1 MLSFK
6 TVPDIAL
13 SIAKRAQEA
22 RLSQNL
28 SRKTLSKMSGVAESS
43 IKRFEMSGE
52 ISIISLLKIAK
63 ALGHINQFE
72 EKLVCILLR
81 TCCEYR
87 NGCPRTFDER
97 AGYLSPFF
105 SVSHALDQGAKV
117 ADH

>member
-6 TVPDIAL
+6 TIPDIAL
-13 SIAKRAQEA
+13 SIAKKA

-28 SRKTLSKMSGVAESS
+28 SRKTLSKVSGVAESS

-72 EKLVCILLR
+72 D
-81 TCCEYR
+81 
-87 NGCPRTFDER
+87 TFTPSQPASIEQVIAKKR
-97 AGYLSPFF
+97 ARGRS
-105 SVSHALDQGAKV
+105 
-117 ADH
+117 

>member
-72 EKLVCILLR
+72 E
-81 TCCEYR
+81 
-87 NGCPRTFDER
+87 TFTQ
-97 AGYLSPFF
+97 
-105 SVSHALDQGAKV
+105 QGVISIEQVLAKKRSRGRS
-117 ADH
+117 

>member
-6 TVPDIAL
+6 TIPDIAL
-13 SIAKRAQEA
+13 SIAKRVQEA

-72 EKLVCILLR
+72 E
-81 TCCEYR
+81 
-87 NGCPRTFDER
+87 TFTQ
-97 AGYLSPFF
+97 
-105 SVSHALDQGAKV
+105 QGVISIEQVLAKKRSRGRS
-117 ADH
+117 

>member
-6 TVPDIAL
+6 TIPDIAL
-13 SIAKRAQEA
+13 SISKRAQEA

-72 EKLVCILLR
+72 E
-81 TCCEYR
+81 
-87 NGCPRTFDER
+87 TFTQ
-97 AGYLSPFF
+97 
-105 SVSHALDQGAKV
+105 QGVISIEQVLAKKRSRGRS
-117 ADH
+117 

>member
-6 TVPDIAL
+6 TVPDVAL

-72 EKLVCILLR
+72 E
-81 TCCEYR
+81 
-87 NGCPRTFDER
+87 TFTQ
-97 AGYLSPFF
+97 
-105 SVSHALDQGAKV
+105 QGVISIEQVLAKKRSRGRS
-117 ADH
+117 

>member
-6 TVPDIAL
+6 TIPDIAL
-13 SIAKRAQEA
+13 SIARRAQEA

-43 IKRFEMSGE
+43 IKRFEISGE

-72 EKLVCILLR
+72 E
-81 TCCEYR
+81 
-87 NGCPRTFDER
+87 TFTQ
-97 AGYLSPFF
+97 
-105 SVSHALDQGAKV
+105 QGVISIEQVLAKKRSRGRS
-117 ADH
+117 

>member
-13 SIAKRAQEA
+13 SIARRAQEA

-72 EKLVCILLR
+72 E
-81 TCCEYR
+81 
-87 NGCPRTFDER
+87 TFTQ
-97 AGYLSPFF
+97 
-105 SVSHALDQGAKV
+105 QGVISIEQVIAKKRSRGRS
-117 ADH
+117 

>member
-6 TVPDIAL
+6 TIPDIAL
-13 SIAKRAQEA
+13 SIARRAQEA

-72 EKLVCILLR
+72 E
-81 TCCEYR
+81 
-87 NGCPRTFDER
+87 TFTQ
-97 AGYLSPFF
+97 
-105 SVSHALDQGAKV
+105 QGVISIEQVLAKKRSRGRS
-117 ADH
+117 

>member
-6 TVPDIAL
+6 TIPDIAL

-43 IKRFEMSGE
+43 IKRFEMSRE

-72 EKLVCILLR
+72 E
-81 TCCEYR
+81 
-87 NGCPRTFDER
+87 TFTQ
-97 AGYLSPFF
+97 
-105 SVSHALDQGAKV
+105 QGVISIEQVLAKKRSRGRS
-117 ADH
+117 

>member
-13 SIAKRAQEA
+13 SIARRAQEA

-72 EKLVCILLR
+72 E
-81 TCCEYR
+81 
-87 NGCPRTFDER
+87 TFTQ
-97 AGYLSPFF
+97 
-105 SVSHALDQGAKV
+105 QGVISIEQVLAKKRSRGRS
-117 ADH
+117 

>member
-6 TVPDIAL
+6 TTSDIAV

-28 SRKTLSKMSGVAESS
+28 SRKTLSKMSGVTESS
-43 IKRFEMSGE
+43 IKRFEMTGE

-72 EKLVCILLR
+72 E
-81 TCCEYR
+81 
-87 NGCPRTFDER
+87 TFTQQ
-97 AGYLSPFF
+97 GV
-105 SVSHALDQGAKV
+105 VSIEQVIAKKRSRGRS
-117 ADH
+117 

>member
-6 TVPDIAL
+6 TIPDIAL

-28 SRKTLSKMSGVAESS
+28 SRKTLSKMSGVAASS

-72 EKLVCILLR
+72 E
-81 TCCEYR
+81 
-87 NGCPRTFDER
+87 TFTQ
-97 AGYLSPFF
+97 
-105 SVSHALDQGAKV
+105 QGVISIEQVLAKKRSRGRS
-117 ADH
+117 

>member
-6 TVPDIAL
+6 TIPDIAL
-13 SIAKRAQEA
+13 SIAKNAQEA

-28 SRKTLSKMSGVAESS
+28 SRKTLSKMSGVTESS

-72 EKLVCILLR
+72 
-81 TCCEYR
+81 
-87 NGCPRTFDER
+87 GTFTQSQPVSIAQVIAKKR
-97 AGYLSPFF
+97 ARGRS
-105 SVSHALDQGAKV
+105 
-117 ADH
+117 

>member
-6 TVPDIAL
+6 TIPDIAL
-13 SIAKRAQEA
+13 AIARRAQEA

-72 EKLVCILLR
+72 E
-81 TCCEYR
+81 
-87 NGCPRTFDER
+87 TFTQ
-97 AGYLSPFF
+97 
-105 SVSHALDQGAKV
+105 QGVISIEQVLAKKRSRGRS
-117 ADH
+117 

>member
-6 TVPDIAL
+6 TVHDIAQ
-13 SIAKRAQEA
+13 SIAQRAQEA

-72 EKLVCILLR
+72 E
-81 TCCEYR
+81 
-87 NGCPRTFDER
+87 TFTQ
-97 AGYLSPFF
+97 
-105 SVSHALDQGAKV
+105 QGVISIEQVIAKKRSRGRS
-117 ADH
+117 

>member
-6 TVPDIAL
+6 TIPDIAL

-72 EKLVCILLR
+72 E
-81 TCCEYR
+81 
-87 NGCPRTFDER
+87 TFTQ
-97 AGYLSPFF
+97 
-105 SVSHALDQGAKV
+105 QGVISIEQVLAKKRSRGRSWP
-117 ADH
+117 HQGS

>member
-6 TVPDIAL
+6 TIPDIAL
-13 SIAKRAQEA
+13 SIARRAQEA

-72 EKLVCILLR
+72 E
-81 TCCEYR
+81 
-87 NGCPRTFDER
+87 TFTQQ
-97 AGYLSPFF
+97 GV
-105 SVSHALDQGAKV
+105 VSIEQVIAKKRSRGRS
-117 ADH
+117 

>member
-6 TVPDIAL
+6 TIPDIAL
-13 SIAKRAQEA
+13 SISKRAQEA
-22 RLSQNL
+22 RLLQNL

-72 EKLVCILLR
+72 E
-81 TCCEYR
+81 
-87 NGCPRTFDER
+87 TFTQ
-97 AGYLSPFF
+97 
-105 SVSHALDQGAKV
+105 QGVISIEQVLAKKRSRGRS
-117 ADH
+117 

>member
-6 TVPDIAL
+6 TIPDIAL

-72 EKLVCILLR
+72 E
-81 TCCEYR
+81 
-87 NGCPRTFDER
+87 TFTQ
-97 AGYLSPFF
+97 
-105 SVSHALDQGAKV
+105 QGVISIEQVLAKKRSRGRS
-117 ADH
+117 

>member
-6 TVPDIAL
+6 TIPDIAL

-52 ISIISLLKIAK
+52 ILIISLLKIAK

-72 EKLVCILLR
+72 E
-81 TCCEYR
+81 
-87 NGCPRTFDER
+87 TFTQ
-97 AGYLSPFF
+97 
-105 SVSHALDQGAKV
+105 QGVISIEQVLAKKRSRGRS
-117 ADH
+117 